1 MTSTRRLLTGC
12 AVVAALLVPA
22 ACGGAAGNAGVAA
35 LGNKSAETT
44 TTVVS
49 AASSGAGPTRAEV
62 QAKLLMFVACMRK
75 NGVPDIPDP
84 VNGSLLIRPSS
95 GIDPNTPQFQA
106 AQKTCQHLIPQLSAA
121 QQHSEEAR
129 LLEGAQCM
137 RSHGVP
143 NFADPQFDA
152 EGHFKMVLP
161 PGLNP
166 NMPQVQRAQRACQ
179 SFLPP
184 GTGP

>member
-1 MTSTRRLLTGC
+1 MTATKRLLAGS
-12 AVVAALLVPA
+12 VLIIGLLVVA
-22 ACGGAAGNAGVAA
+22 ACGGGAANPGVAA
-35 LGNKSAETT
+35 LGNKSARTT
-44 TTVVS
+44 TAAPAVS
-49 AASSGAGPTRAEV
+49 PAPGPSRAEV
-62 QAKLLMFVACMRK
+62 QAGLLVFVACMRK
-75 NGVPDIPDP
+75 NGVPNLPDP
-84 VNGSLLIRPSS
+84 VNGSLLIKASS

-106 AQKTCQHLIPQLSAA
+106 AQKTCQHLMPQLSAA

-143 NFADPQFDA
+143 NFPDPQFDA

-166 NMPQVQRAQRACQ
+166 SMPQVQRAQRACR
-179 SFLPP
+179 SLMPF
-184 GTGP
+184 GGP